1 MQVLIETY
9 RGWEIYFDTDAE
21 SFYCHSE
28 RYDNE
33 KKKQSFAATKKYIDD
48 YIKENSNFKSFKIER
63 LRDGWGDMYLTVV
76 GIRKDGALMVENSK
90 GVKKQLSR
98 YDMKDYVLRNPDNDP
113 IYVAIKEL
121 EVKISELD
129 GQVRGLRNQV
139 TGISLIDYLEY
150 IKE

>member
-63 LRDGWGDMYLTVV
+63 LPDGYGERYLTVV
-76 GIRKDGALMVENSK
+76 GVRKDGLLMVEDSK
-90 GVKKQLSR
+90 GEKKQLSK
-98 YDMKDYVLRNPDNDP
+98 YDMKYYILRNPDNDP